1 MTSPDPAG
9 DELVFDASLEGRDI
23 VLLLDDQE
31 HDKDAICAASYGF
44 VDRCWVFLSRPSEG
58 KVRVHLRA
66 KTPVEEPALVAMAE
80 ELAHD
85 LVQAGLRM
93 RLSRA
98 TADLREQYTGRALFG
113 GHRDGT
119 VADLLAE
126 LDQEDLADEPL
137 MIEVPW
143 EKKRED
149 DG

>member
-1 MTSPDPAG
+1 MDSTG
-9 DELVFDASLEGRDI
+9 DELSFEASIDGRD
-23 VLLLDDQE
+23 VVVALDERE

-44 VDRCWVFLSRPSEG
+44 VDRCWVFLSRPSAG
-58 KVRVHLRA
+58 TVRVHLRA
-66 KTPVEEPALVAMAE
+66 KTEVGEAALVAMAE
-80 ELAHD
+80 ELAQD
-85 LVQAGLRM
+85 LVQAGLRV

-119 VADLLAE
+119 IAELLAE

-143 EKKRED
+143 EKKN